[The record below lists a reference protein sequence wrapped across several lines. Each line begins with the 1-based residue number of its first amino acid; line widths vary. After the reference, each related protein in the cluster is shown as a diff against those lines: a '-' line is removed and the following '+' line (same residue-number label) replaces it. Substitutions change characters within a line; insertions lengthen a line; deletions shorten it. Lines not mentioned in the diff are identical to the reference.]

1 MRSDGDKQRPQS
13 SAIGEIGETVALD
26 AEQRA
31 FEGAEGDIFL
41 VGITTHTVQMVA
53 GNAHELREIAVPQL
67 LCGNLAPLFKIEE
80 PARYGTP
87 RWHVHG
93 NTLAQESTGRIILV
107 LASSGTQ
114 LTVSE
119 HRRSNLRDSIAGAM
133 MSVRRAT
140 ADKSTR
146 TAILG
151 PHLNQKN
158 PKEPIMDLDIRQTRR
173 LYLAGTVA
181 FPMPFPATGVI
192 SIEHGSLPL
201 SPDCQSQHTTFVV
214 VQDSP
219 GHERST
225 LRIILA
231 KDVAAIFFP
240 GAWETDSDQ
249 SRVFRFKRNG
259 RVEDFERGEWFL
271 NPEIDA
277 KKILDKLNSDVTR
290 RDSDARGVVFV
301 PENRPVLSISEVTQ
315 TAGSICDVPV
325 SFGCECE
332 CQCECT

>member
-1 MRSDGDKQRPQS
+1 
-13 SAIGEIGETVALD
+13 
-26 AEQRA
+26 
-31 FEGAEGDIFL
+31 
-41 VGITTHTVQMVA
+41 
-53 GNAHELREIAVPQL
+53 
-67 LCGNLAPLFKIEE
+67 
-80 PARYGTP
+80 
-87 RWHVHG
+87 
-93 NTLAQESTGRIILV
+93 
-107 LASSGTQ
+107 
-114 LTVSE
+114 
-119 HRRSNLRDSIAGAM
+119 
-133 MSVRRAT
+133 
-140 ADKSTR
+140 
-146 TAILG
+146 
-151 PHLNQKN
+151 
-158 PKEPIMDLDIRQTRR
+158 
-173 LYLAGTVA
+173 
-181 FPMPFPATGVI
+181 
-192 SIEHGSLPL
+192 
-201 SPDCQSQHTTFVV
+201 
-214 VQDSP
+214 
-219 GHERST
+219 